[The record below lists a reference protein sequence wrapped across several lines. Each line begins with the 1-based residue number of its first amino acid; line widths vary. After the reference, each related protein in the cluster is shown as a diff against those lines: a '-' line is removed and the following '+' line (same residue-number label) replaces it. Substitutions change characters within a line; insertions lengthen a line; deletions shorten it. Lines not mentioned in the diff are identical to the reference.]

1 VVLLEIK
8 YLLYFTILTQHKL
21 IILKFKTCACSL
33 VIGWHIAIMYRTCP
47 LSRVYLLTVYN
58 ICGILNVAMNDH
70 MTPQDEPQW
79 LLNRQWMKS
88 S

>member
-1 VVLLEIK
+1 M
-8 YLLYFTILTQHKL
+8 
-21 IILKFKTCACSL
+21 CSL
-33 VIGWHIAIMYRTCP
+33 VIGWHIAIMCRSCL

-58 ICGILNVAMNDH
+58 IFVIYNVAMNDH
-70 MTPQDEPQW
+70 MTPQDEFQW